1 MMNNGTKFI
10 FSTIL
15 IIFMKVLNDI
25 FFIFNHE
32 WISEIFFTLSFI
44 ILFSVN
50 IFLYNKYCKFK
61 KYGNNK
67 YGELINSFMDRWNDK
82 LNNIILVF
90 LILISATNIVE
101 FIMHNHTVNI
111 SNPLIVYSFVEIII
125 LTIIIFEILTVFQ
138 ILREYNKIKIFF
150 KKSDE

>member
-50 IFLYNKYCKFK
+50 IFLYNKYRKFK

-125 LTIIIFEILTVFQ
+125 LTIIIFEILNVFQ
-138 ILREYNKIKIFF
+138 ILGEYNKIKIFF